1 MSCRFVVVG
10 EAVVPVEAD
19 ATKTTP
25 LLTPLYAPETTI
37 QPEAEDCCETVNT
50 ALFAPCGTMTAAGI
64 LSAAL
69 VLVSVTGM
77 FPAALEMFTVHA
89 TLVPRLI
96 FVVGHVSDIN
106 AGVDHKVSVAD

>member
-1 MSCRFVVVG
+1 MSCRFAVVE

-37 QPEAEDCCETVNT
+37 QPDAEDCSVTVNT
-50 ALFAPCGTMTAAGI
+50 ALFAPWGTMIAAGI

-69 VLVSVTGM
+69 VLVSTTGM
-77 FPAALEMFTVHA
+77 FPAALEMFTA
-89 TLVPRLI
+89 QETLVPRLI
-96 FVVGHVSDIN
+96 FVVGQVSDTN
-106 AGVDHKVSVAD
+106 AGVDQRVSAAD